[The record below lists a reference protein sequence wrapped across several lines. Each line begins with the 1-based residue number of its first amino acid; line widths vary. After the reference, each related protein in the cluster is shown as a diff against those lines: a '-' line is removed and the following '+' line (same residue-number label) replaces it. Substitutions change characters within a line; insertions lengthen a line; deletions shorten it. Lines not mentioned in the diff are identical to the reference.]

1 LERGDVVKITNVEL
15 LVLKSE
21 GLYNNPEGSEEP
33 LGPAF
38 MGIVRVS
45 TDAGITGYSDMETCA
60 SVAKACV
67 DAPKWSQEEGM
78 ECFDGLATLLLGE
91 NPLEVE
97 RLWYSM
103 YRGSIY
109 YGRRGVAIQAI
120 SAIDI
125 ALWDICG
132 KFYGQPIHILLGGK
146 WRSKVRAYAST
157 LFRPTPHAMKEAVAV
172 YLDQGFT
179 AVKFGWGVF
188 GKDRRRDVKLV
199 EAARQALGDE
209 HDLLVDTGWFVER
222 TAKEAVQIVRSIAQ
236 FEPFLVEELL
246 HPEDYDGYRQ
256 VAEAVDT
263 RIACGE
269 QEATEWG
276 FAQLIERGRLDVLQP
291 DLTRCGGF
299 TVARKIVH
307 MAERANRLVIPHS
320 WSSDLLTA
328 ASLHLTAFQRR
339 AEFVEF
345 STSHGPMSRELV
357 KEPLRM
363 ADGYLPVPEGPGLG
377 VEVNDA
383 VIERYRI
390 A

>member
-1 LERGDVVKITNVEL
+1 
-15 LVLKSE
+15 
-21 GLYNNPEGSEEP
+21 
-33 LGPAF
+33 
-38 MGIVRVS
+38 
-45 TDAGITGYSDMETCA
+45 
-60 SVAKACV
+60 
-67 DAPKWSQEEGM
+67 
-78 ECFDGLATLLLGE
+78 
-91 NPLEVE
+91 
-97 RLWYSM
+97 M

-132 KFYGQPIHILLGGK
+132 KFYRQPIHILLGGK
-146 WRSKVRAYAST
+146 WRSRVRTYAST
-157 LFRPTPHAMKEAVAV
+157 LFRPTPEAMKEAVAA
-172 YLDQGFT
+172 YLNQGFT
-179 AVKFGWGVF
+179 AVKFGWGGF

-199 EAARQALGDE
+199 EAAREALGAS

-222 TAKEAVQIVRSIAQ
+222 TPKEAIQVVRSIEQ

-256 VAEAVDT
+256 VAEAVQV

-276 FAQLIERGRLDVLQP
+276 FAELIERGGVDVLQP

-345 STSHGPMSRELV
+345 STSYGSLSRELV

-363 ADGYLPVPEGPGLG
+363 IDGCLAVPEGPGLG

-383 VIERYRI
+383 VIERHRI

>member
-1 LERGDVVKITNVEL
+1 MKITAVEL

-33 LGPAF
+33 LGPSY
-38 MGIVRVS
+38 MGIVRVH

-67 DAPKWSQEEGM
+67 DAPRWSQEEGM
-78 ECFDGLATLLLGE
+78 ECFDGLATLLVGE

-97 RLWYSM
+97 RLWYRM

-146 WRSKVRAYAST
+146 WRDKVRAYAST
-157 LFRPTPHAMKEAVAV
+157 LFRPTPEAMREAVKV
-172 YLDQGFT
+172 YLDEGFT

-188 GKDRRRDVKLV
+188 GKDRRLDVRLV
-199 EAARQALGDE
+199 EAARQALGTE
-209 HDLLVDTGWFVER
+209 NDLLVDTGWFRER
-222 TAKEAVQIVRSIAQ
+222 TAKEAIQVVRSMEQ

-246 HPEDYDGYRQ
+246 HPEDYDGYRR
-256 VAEAVDT
+256 VADAVDV

-276 FAQLIERGRLDVLQP
+276 FQQLIERGGVDVVQP

-307 MAERANRLVIPHS
+307 MAERANRLVVPHS

-345 STSHGPMSRELV
+345 STSHGPLSRDLV

-363 ADGYLPVPEGPGLG
+363 VDGYLPVPAGPGLG

-383 VIERYRI
+383 VIERHRI

>member
-1 LERGDVVKITNVEL
+1 MKIASVEL
-15 LVLKSE
+15 FVLKSP
-21 GLYNNPEGSEEP
+21 GLYNNAAAAEEP
-33 LGPAF
+33 LGPTY
-38 MGIVRVS
+38 MGLVKVT
-45 TDAGITGYSDMETCA
+45 TDSGICGYSDMETCA
-60 SVAKACV
+60 GVAKACV
-67 DAPKWSQEEGM
+67 DAPRWSQEEGM
-78 ECFDGLATLLLGE
+78 ECFDGLASLLAGE

-97 RLWYSM
+97 RLWYRM

-132 KFYGQPIHILLGGK
+132 KVYGQPLCILLGGK
-146 WRSKVRAYAST
+146 WRDKVRAYGST
-157 LFRPTPHAMKEAVAV
+157 LFRPTTGAMKEAVKSYV
-172 YLDQGFT
+172 GDGFT

-188 GKDRRRDVKLV
+188 GRDMSTDIKLV
-199 EAARQALGDE
+199 EAAREELGTSR
-209 HDLLVDTGWFVER
+209 DLLVDTGWFVER
-222 TAKEAVQIVRSIAQ
+222 TPKEAIQVVRALESFKPYLI
-236 FEPFLVEELL
+236 EELL

-276 FAQLIERGRLDVLQP
+276 FEQLIERGRLDVLQP

-299 TVARKIVH
+299 TAARKIVH

-328 ASLHLTAFQRR
+328 ASLHLAAFQRR
-339 AEFVEF
+339 APFVEF
-345 STSHGPMSRELV
+345 STSQGPLSRQLV

-363 ADGYLPVPEGPGLG
+363 ENGFLRIPEGPGLG
-377 VEVNDA
+377 VEVNDEI
-383 VIERYRI
+383 VNQYRI

>member
-1 LERGDVVKITNVEL
+1 MKITGVEL
-15 LVLKSE
+15 HVLKSP
-21 GLYNNPEGSEEP
+21 GLYNNAEGSEEP
-33 LGPAF
+33 LGPTY
-38 MGIVRVS
+38 MGIVKVT
-45 TDAGITGYSDMETCA
+45 TDAGISGYSDMETCA

-67 DAPKWSQEEGM
+67 DAPKWSEDEGM
-78 ECFDGLATLLLGE
+78 ECFDGLATLLVGQ

-97 RLWYSM
+97 RLWYRM

-146 WRSKVRAYAST
+146 WRDKVRAYAST
-157 LFRPTPHAMKEAVAV
+157 LFRPTPDAMKEAVKV
-172 YLDQGFT
+172 YLDEGFS

-188 GKDRRRDVKLV
+188 GKNRRRDVKLV
-199 EAARQALGDE
+199 EAAREALGTE
-209 HDLLVDTGWFVER
+209 NDLLVDTGWFVER
-222 TAKEAVQIVRSIAQ
+222 TPKEAVQVVKSIEQ

-246 HPEDYDGYRQ
+246 SPEDYDGYRQ
-256 VAEAVDT
+256 VAESVDT

-276 FAQLIERGRLDVLQP
+276 FQQLIERGGVDVLQP

-345 STSHGPMSRELV
+345 STSQGPLSRMLV

-363 ADGYLPVPEGPGLG
+363 KDGFLRVPEGPGLG

-383 VIERYRI
+383 VIEQYRV